1 MSLMPTTMS
10 LVEPATSPHPT
21 LLLLLTLVA
30 KLGKMEL
37 VLPAHSTG
45 TLMLMVSVNPSL
57 TSARVMTLMDAA

>member
-1 MSLMPTTMS
+1 MS

-37 VLPAHSTG
+37 VLLAHSTG
-45 TLMLMVSVNPSL
+45 TLMLMVSVNLFL
-57 TSARVMTLMDAA
+57 TFVKVMILLMDTA